1 MGFFKSLFRRRKK
14 VEEPVEKQESWDE
27 VSLKRD
33 EVDLL
38 DAMQRE
44 RYIRGCL
51 EQIAES
57 SEASEK
63 LSGEYNIVT
72 AYLTD
77 IEEIEALPAEEA
89 ELLKSNA
96 RSVIA
101 LGQERKNYVA
111 RPGRMQDGQY
121 HQLECMEE
129 EIEEGLQKI
138 LSAEEYQG
146 LIRQD
151 LMKLDGERHAYQ
163 YRRNELRAA
172 MENAKGMAVIC
183 ATAIAACFLLL
194 LLLQFLFHMNA
205 QSGYLITAAAAA
217 IVITMIDLRYLDA
230 KKELKKVENAINRL
244 IILQNR
250 VKIRYVNNTNLLD
263 YYYLK
268 YQVEKGSDLE
278 KLWKQYQEEKEE
290 REKFRQA
297 SVEFDFY
304 QKELLKQ
311 LNRLPIQDPGVWL
324 HQTEALINPKEMVE
338 IRHGLIVRRQKLRTR
353 VEYNN
358 ELVKKAQEE
367 MRSIASQYPEYAHEI
382 LALVE
387 EYEK

>member
-101 LGQERKNYVA
+101 LEQERKNYVA

-194 LLLQFLFHMNA
+194 LMLQFLFHMNA

-311 LNRLPIQDPGVWL
+311 LNRLPIQDPTVWL

>member
-146 LIRQD
+146 LIKQD

-324 HQTEALINPKEMVE
+324 HQTEALVNPKEMVE

>member
-146 LIRQD
+146 LIKQD

-311 LNRLPIQDPGVWL
+311 LNRLPIQDPSVWL
-324 HQTEALINPKEMVE
+324 HQTEALVNPKEMVE

>member
-101 LGQERKNYVA
+101 LEQERKNYVA

-146 LIRQD
+146 LIKQD

-311 LNRLPIQDPGVWL
+311 LNRLPIQDPTVWL

>member
-101 LGQERKNYVA
+101 LEQERKNYVA

-146 LIRQD
+146 LIKQD

-163 YRRNELRAA
+163 YRRNELRVA

-311 LNRLPIQDPGVWL
+311 LNRLPIQDPTVWL

>member
-101 LGQERKNYVA
+101 LEQERKNYVA

-311 LNRLPIQDPGVWL
+311 LNRLPIQDPTVWL

>member
-311 LNRLPIQDPGVWL
+311 LNRLPIQDPSVWL
-324 HQTEALINPKEMVE
+324 HQTEALVNPKEMVE

>member
-14 VEEPVEKQESWDE
+14 VEEPVENQESWDE

-77 IEEIEALPAEEA
+77 IEEIEALPPEEA

-146 LIRQD
+146 LIKQD

-194 LLLQFLFHMNA
+194 LALQFLFQMNA

-217 IVITMIDLRYLDA
+217 IVITLIDLRYLDA

-311 LNRLPIQDPGVWL
+311 LNRLPIQDPSVWL
-324 HQTEALINPKEMVE
+324 HQTEALVNPKEMVE

-358 ELVKKAQEE
+358 GLVQKAQEE
-367 MRSIASQYPEYAHEI
+367 MRSIAGQYPEYAPEI
-382 LALVE
+382 LALVN

>member
-1 MGFFKSLFRRRKK
+1 MGFFKSLFRKRKK

-77 IEEIEALPAEEA
+77 IEEIEALPTEEA

-101 LGQERKNYVA
+101 LEQERKNYVA

-146 LIRQD
+146 LIKQD

-311 LNRLPIQDPGVWL
+311 LNRLPIQDPTVWL

>member
-77 IEEIEALPAEEA
+77 IEEIEALPTEEA

-101 LGQERKNYVA
+101 LDQERKNYVA

-146 LIRQD
+146 LIKQD

>member
-14 VEEPVEKQESWDE
+14 VEEPVENQESWDE

-77 IEEIEALPAEEA
+77 IEEIEALPPEEA

-146 LIRQD
+146 LIKQD

-194 LLLQFLFHMNA
+194 LALQFLFQMNA

-217 IVITMIDLRYLDA
+217 IVITLIDLRYLDA

-311 LNRLPIQDPGVWL
+311 LNRLPIQDPSVWL
-324 HQTEALINPKEMVE
+324 HQTEALVNPKEMVE

-358 ELVKKAQEE
+358 GLAQKAQEE
-367 MRSIASQYPEYAHEI
+367 MRSIAGQYPEYAPEI
-382 LALVE
+382 LALVN